1 MRLLWVVA
9 GALVISSNTVAAE
22 NQSAAQLECENAVSA
37 QYKKEVDALYSK
49 TLARP
54 ITVQEVMAD
63 RRLTEAY
70 CLKQAACYA
79 KGGAKPEE
87 FGQVF
92 QSCLD
97 GEAAERQRELDEY
110 YRDSSR

>member
-1 MRLLWVVA
+1 MRFLWVVA
-9 GALVISSNTVAAE
+9 GTLVISSNAVAAE
-22 NQSAAQLECENAVSA
+22 NQSAAQLECENAISA
-37 QYKKEVDALYSK
+37 QYKKDVDALYLK

-70 CLKQAACYA
+70 CLKLAACDA
-79 KGGAKPEE
+79 KGGAKPEA
-87 FGQVF
+87 FGQNF

-97 GEAAERQRELDEY
+97 GEAADRQRELDEY
-110 YRDSSR
+110 HRDS